1 MRWVYGP
8 REPIVS
14 SETIWWILLI
24 MAVTVFVQRFA
35 LMALWG
41 RLSLPQPLQRALRY
55 VPAAVLTAIT
65 WKGVVQFQGQV
76 QLAPDNLRLWAAL
89 IALVVALRY
98 RNILLTM
105 ASGMAALWILT
116 ALLGQ

>member
-1 MRWVYGP
+1 VA
-8 REPIVS
+8 
-14 SETIWWILLI
+14 SETIWWVLGI
-24 MAVTVFVQRFA
+24 MGATVFVLRFV
-35 LMALWG
+35 LLALWG
-41 RLSLPQPLQRALRY
+41 RLSLPRPVQRALRY

-89 IALVVALRY
+89 IALGVALRY